1 MQTNSGATQE
11 KYNLKTKGGGTYK
24 VAPGESIAVRPY
36 FICQLP
42 DPGSSLCRRGQQR
55 AVAPCYAVQV
65 AGAGL
70 YPLLRAGSGA
80 FVSGKL
86 SEFRKRPEQPII
98 VYGGL
103 PAILNFVVNPS
114 VAVTE
119 AVHVGVHYSAVSLH
133 YISIADVLVM
143 LICSCVVFEQSLT
156 AAHSAAR

>member
-1 MQTNSGATQE
+1 MVQNNSGATQE

-36 FICQLP
+36 SVCRLHWCRQVML
-42 DPGSSLCRRGQQR
+42 LVRMQERRGTVC
-55 AVAPCYAVQV
+55 ALQV

-103 PAILNFVVNPS
+103 PPKLSFQNVV
-114 VAVTE
+114 
-119 AVHVGVHYSAVSLH
+119 LC
-133 YISIADVLVM
+133 
-143 LICSCVVFEQSLT
+143 CS
-156 AAHSAAR
+156 